1 MTRIS
6 KTAAHEVAIALVAK
20 QRTELEEQE
29 KRLSHVVTSL
39 VMDRIPKEVH
49 DFYEKFP
56 KYVKTTQSARL
67 TGLGWNR
74 EWLELEAKVPFMSN
88 GSGSCNF
95 ELVFET
101 KQHEK
106 AANGLKD
113 LHNNFIQSKKDLI
126 NLRSDIENTVYALKT
141 LKAIS
146 EHFPEA
152 LPYLPKTP
160 NTSLIIDTTALRQR
174 LK

>member
-6 KTAAHEVAIALVAK
+6 KTAAHEVAVALVAK
-20 QRTELEEQE
+20 QRTDLEEQE

-39 VMDRIPKEVH
+39 VLDRLPKEVH

-56 KYVKTTQSARL
+56 QYVKKTSSARL

-74 EWLELEAKVPFMSN
+74 EWLALEANVPYSGN
-88 GSGSCNF
+88 GSGNF

-113 LHNNFIQSKKDLI
+113 LHNAFIQSKRDLTA
-126 NLRSDIENTVYALKT
+126 LRCDIENTLYALKT

-160 NTSLIIDTTALRQR
+160 NTSLIIDTTALRER

>member
-20 QRTELEEQE
+20 QRTELEEQK

-39 VMDRIPKEVH
+39 VLDRIPKEVH

-56 KYVKTTQSARL
+56 QFIKTADTARL
-67 TGLGWNR
+67 TGLGWNY
-74 EWLELEAKVPFMSN
+74 EWLYLEGRVPCVSV
-88 GSGSCNF
+88 GSRF

-106 AANGLKD
+106 AAKGLRD
-113 LHNNFIQSKKDLI
+113 LYDSYEQSKRDLT
-126 NLRSDIENTVYALKT
+126 NLRSDIENTLYALKT

>member
-6 KTAAHEVAIALVAK
+6 KTAAHEVAIALTK
-20 QRTELEEQE
+20 NQRIDLVEQE

-39 VMDRIPKEVH
+39 VLDRIPKEVH

-56 KYVKTTQSARL
+56 QYVKTTGGAYL
-67 TGLGWNR
+67 KGLGWGGDFLT
-74 EWLELEAKVPFMSN
+74 LEGSVPNIGHNHNFVL
-88 GSGSCNF
+88 NF
-95 ELVFET
+95 ET
-101 KQHEK
+101 NQHEK
-106 AANGLKD
+106 AANGLRK
-113 LHNNFIQSKKDLI
+113 LYNNLQQSKKDLTA
-126 NLRSDIENTVYALKT
+126 LRCDIENTLYALKT

-152 LPYLPKTP
+152 LPYLSKTP

>member
-1 MTRIS
+1 MAHGGTKNYKIDTLLS
-6 KTAAHEVAIALVAK
+6 WLDAADQTNKEDKL
-20 QRTELEEQE
+20 T
-29 KRLSHVVTSL
+29 SVTLFS
-39 VMDRIPKEVH
+39 D
-49 DFYEKFP
+49 
-56 KYVKTTQSARL
+56 
-67 TGLGWNR
+67 
-74 EWLELEAKVPFMSN
+74 
-88 GSGSCNF
+88 GSGRILLEGEEVDDFFTVEEANVPYNGGGSGNF

-113 LHNNFIQSKKDLI
+113 LHNAFIQSKRDLTA
-126 NLRSDIENTVYALKT
+126 LRCDIENTLYALKT

-160 NTSLIIDTTALRQR
+160 NTSLIIDTTALRER

>member
-6 KTAAHEVAIALVAK
+6 KTAAHEAAVALVAK
-20 QRTELEEQE
+20 QRLDLEEQE
-29 KRLSHVVTSL
+29 KRLTHVVTSL
-39 VMDRIPKEVH
+39 VLDRIPKEVH
-49 DFYEKFP
+49 AFYEKFP
-56 KYVKTTQSARL
+56 QYVKKTSSARL

-74 EWLELEAKVPFMSN
+74 EWLQLEANVPYN
-88 GSGSCNF
+88 GSGSGTF

-113 LHNNFIQSKKDLI
+113 LHNAFIQSKRDLTA
-126 NLRSDIENTVYALKT
+126 LRCDIENTLYALKT

-160 NTSLIIDTTALRQR
+160 NTSLIIDTTALRER

>member
-29 KRLSHVVTSL
+29 KRLSHVLTSL
-39 VMDRIPKEVH
+39 VLDRIPKEVH

-56 KYVKTTQSARL
+56 QYIKTTATARL
-67 TGLGWNR
+67 TGLGWNY
-74 EWLELEAKVPFMSN
+74 EWLDLEGRVPCVSVGN
-88 GSGSCNF
+88 SF
-95 ELVFET
+95 ELVFDT

-113 LHNNFIQSKKDLI
+113 LYDSYEQSKRDLKA
-126 NLRSDIENTVYALKT
+126 LRYDIENTVYALKT

>member
-1 MTRIS
+1 M
-6 KTAAHEVAIALVAK
+6 AIALVAK

-39 VMDRIPKEVH
+39 CLDRVGMDIWEDYKKMP
-49 DFYEKFP
+49 DYF
-56 KYVKTTQSARL
+56 KTSKTASL
-67 TGLGWNR
+67 SGLGWDY
-74 EWLELEAKVPFMSN
+74 EHIELTEKIPSEN
-88 GSGSCNF
+88 YNF
-95 ELVFET
+95 NLVFET
-101 KQHEK
+101 KEHEQTANALRKEYDAYEK
-106 AANGLKD
+106 A
-113 LHNNFIQSKKDLI
+113 KKELR

-152 LPYLPKTP
+152 LPHLPKTP
-160 NTSLIIDTTALRQR
+160 NTSLIIDTTALRKR